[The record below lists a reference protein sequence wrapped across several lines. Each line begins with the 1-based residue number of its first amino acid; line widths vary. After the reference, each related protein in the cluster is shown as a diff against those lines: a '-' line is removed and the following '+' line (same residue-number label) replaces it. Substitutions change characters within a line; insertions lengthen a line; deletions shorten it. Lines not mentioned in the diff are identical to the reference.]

1 MGTFTK
7 NIRLISKLN
16 ILIGSTP
23 MKRNLF
29 IIFTLLLTA
38 VMSNAQT
45 AKTESYELDNI
56 KIVNKN
62 GLSLNDF
69 ISLLK
74 SDPNIVL
81 VDART
86 PEEIKETGTIKNAV
100 NIDYRAKGYSKK
112 LLSLDKNKKYM
123 FYCKS
128 GVRSGRSVQY
138 MLDNGFKNVN
148 YLKEAGYAELSAA
161 LK

>member
-1 MGTFTK
+1 
-7 NIRLISKLN
+7 
-16 ILIGSTP
+16 

-69 ISLLK
+69 ISLLNA
-74 SDPNIVL
+74 DPNIVL

-86 PEEIKETGTIKNAV
+86 PEEIKETGTIKNAI

-148 YLKEAGYAELSAA
+148 YLKAAGYAEYTGSGGG
-161 LK
+161 KGR

>member
-1 MGTFTK
+1 
-7 NIRLISKLN
+7 
-16 ILIGSTP
+16 
-23 MKRNLF
+23 
-29 IIFTLLLTA
+29 
-38 VMSNAQT
+38 MSNAQT

-56 KIVNKN
+56 KVVGKN
-62 GLSLNDF
+62 GLALNDF
-69 ISLLK
+69 VSLLLK

-86 PEEIKETGTIKNAV
+86 PEEIKETGTIKGAI

-138 MLDNGFKNVN
+138 MLDNGFKM
-148 YLKEAGYAELSAA
+148 LTI
-161 LK
+161 

>member
-1 MGTFTK
+1 
-7 NIRLISKLN
+7 
-16 ILIGSTP
+16 

-56 KIVNKN
+56 KVVGKN
-62 GLSLNDF
+62 GLALNDF
-69 ISLLK
+69 VSLLLK

-86 PEEIKETGTIKNAV
+86 PEEIKETGTIKGAI

-138 MLDNGFKNVN
+138 MLDNGFKM
-148 YLKEAGYAELSAA
+148 LTI
-161 LK
+161 